1 MVRKE
6 IRDKTYPVFLTISA
20 RGKGE
25 APKGAFW
32 AMAPLYLFLASVP
45 AGVLTSPS
53 VGVDDGRVGDGG
65 DLGAPGYPLLG
76 AGTMSFTTGGG
87 GGAGA
92 GGGGCCGG
100 GC

>member
-1 MVRKE
+1 
-6 IRDKTYPVFLTISA
+6 
-20 RGKGE
+20 
-25 APKGAFW
+25 
-32 AMAPLYLFLASVP
+32 MAPLYLFLASVP
-45 AGVLTSPS
+45 AGVTTSPL

-76 AGTMSFTTGGG
+76 ARTMSTTGGG

-92 GGGGCCGG
+92 GTGTGGGGGGCCGG